1 MKQIIS
7 LVTLFL
13 LPGVFFNIAA
23 GQSDDT
29 SEFKKQEV
37 GIHFTYLRRT
47 DADPSS
53 IVFASHFPGAAERLD
68 PDAVS
73 EFGLGVRYTFNFTK
87 SFAMEVEGN
96 LFPEDKK
103 ANPILG
109 VPMRILE
116 PGGRKMQL
124 LAGPKAGFRG
134 KKFGVFG
141 KARLGLIRIDR
152 YDAVV
157 LVGPPDDGFFVLSEQ
172 RNGVGFLNADIGG
185 VFEYYPS
192 KRTVIR
198 VDVGD
203 SIIHYRK
210 LPPKELNPSITNHN
224 LQTSIGFGFRF

>member
-1 MKQIIS
+1 MKKIMS
-7 LVTLFL
+7 LITLFL
-13 LPGVFFNIAA
+13 LPGIFLSTAS
-23 GQSDDT
+23 GQSDEA
-29 SEFKKQEV
+29 SEFKKQEI

-47 DADPSS
+47 DADTSGVVFANNFPDSAGFRPSS
-53 IVFASHFPGAAERLD
+53 
-68 PDAVS
+68 VS
-73 EFGLGVRYTFNFTK
+73 EIGLGLRYTFNFTK
-87 SFAMEVEGN
+87 SFAMEAEGN

-109 VPMRILE
+109 VPIRVIE

-124 LAGPKAGFRG
+124 LVGPKAGFRG
-134 KKFGVFG
+134 KKFGIFG
-141 KARLGLIRIDR
+141 KARLGLIRLDR
-152 YDAVV
+152 YNAVV
-157 LVGPPDDGFFVLSEQ
+157 LVGPPGDGFFVLSEQ

-210 LPPKELNPSITNHN
+210 LPPKELNPSITHHN